1 MNTLYLSILLSMSTE
16 LFSFWATTN
25 EATVN
30 TPERVSRFSV
40 LEFLYAEH
48 LIRKKL
54 YRGTRTHS

>member
-1 MNTLYLSILLSMSTE
+1 MSIE
-16 LFSFWATTN
+16 LFSVWATTN
-25 EATVN
+25 DATVN
-30 TPERVSRFSV
+30 TLERVSRFSV